1 MNTHTTSSSS
11 VQSAVQ
17 TLSQAEYPEGMEAYL
32 SDWDAEYKTEIKKI
46 DLFDASKTSTWSFQQ
61 KQFFIKVFYH
71 LRGHFADF
79 LWYMG
84 NFAPD
89 ASTKEMIIRNIRD
102 EFNQNG
108 LSHEQLYFI
117 FAEAFDVDLSF
128 ELLDEGSYLPFA
140 RDYIQGQLRWLRSND
155 WDHRLAGFAAIERLD
170 NVDYASFRDVA
181 ISMGAEKK
189 ALTFFNVH
197 ICADHFEG
205 ILASAFGELWQKDQL
220 LVRNVFT
227 FIKDFQI
234 DMLNQLSNAVFNYS

>member
-1 MNTHTTSSSS
+1 MNTYTAGS
-11 VQSAVQ
+11 VQGAVQ
-17 TLSQAEYPEGMEAYL
+17 TLPQAEYPEGMEAYL
-32 SDWDAEYKTEIKKI
+32 SEWDAEYKREIKKI
-46 DLFDASKTSTWSFQQ
+46 DLFNADKTSAWSLQQ

-71 LRGHFADF
+71 LRGHFAEF

-84 NFAPD
+84 SFAPD
-89 ASTKEMIIRNIRD
+89 SNTKEMIIRNIRD

-108 LSHEQLYFI
+108 LSHEQLYFL
-117 FAEAFDVDLSF
+117 FAEAFDVDLTF
-128 ELLDEGSYLPFA
+128 ELLDETAYLPFA

-155 WDHRLAGFAAIERLD
+155 WNHRLAAFAAIERLD

-181 ISMGAEKK
+181 TSIGAEKK

-205 ILASAFGELWQKDQL
+205 VLASAFGELWQKDQA
-220 LVRNVFT
+220 LVRNVFS

-234 DMLNQLSNAVFNYS
+234 QMLNQLSNAVFSYS